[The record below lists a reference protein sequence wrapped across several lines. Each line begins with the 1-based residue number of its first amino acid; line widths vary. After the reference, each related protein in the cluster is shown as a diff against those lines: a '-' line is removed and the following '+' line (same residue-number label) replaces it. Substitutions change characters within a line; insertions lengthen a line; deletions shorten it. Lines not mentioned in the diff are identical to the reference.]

1 MKLSVIVLVIF
12 GLTYE
17 VSSDEKI
24 TEKKGSEYIRSF
36 TKFVITMACGLKFYY
51 RVSHCKVNKVIRLC

>member
-17 VSSDEKI
+17 VSSDEKLA
-24 TEKKGSEYIRSF
+24 EKKGSEYAKSQ
-36 TKFVITMACGLKFYY
+36 A
-51 RVSHCKVNKVIRLC
+51 

>member
-24 TEKKGSEYIRSF
+24 TKKKGVSILEPCPFGLR
-36 TKFVITMACGLKFYY
+36 KFALEHPVVDL
-51 RVSHCKVNKVIRLC
+51 